1 MQNRI
6 LDGSPVKKY
15 QLFQLV
21 IVFLLVTNFTQ
32 NNMGTP
38 DIQSATVQD
47 IVIGA
52 VSYAVIPINCLAG
65 DTLSGKMII
74 TNDGDLFPGDQTKYD
89 NWLLGGID
97 FLIFDA
103 DNYEL
108 WVNDLS
114 ANSLYERRSVLELSW
129 SVEIPSE
136 GTWYIVFVNDS
147 IFIKQ
152 IQSDIQHDSP
162 ASMMFIISVVTL
174 IALTSFCSP
183 YLILKRKNE

>member
-1 MQNRI
+1 M
-6 LDGSPVKKY
+6 KKY
-15 QLFQLV
+15 LQLFQLF
-21 IVFLLVTNFTQ
+21 IVFLLATNFTQ
-32 NNMGTP
+32 SNMGTP
-38 DIQSATVQD
+38 DIQSATIQD

-52 VSYAVIPINCLAG
+52 VSYAAIPIDCLAG
-65 DTLSGKMII
+65 DTLSGKLTI

-97 FLIFDA
+97 LLIFNA

-108 WVNDLS
+108 WINDIS
-114 ANSLYERRSVLELSW
+114 AYPLYERRSVVDLSW
-129 SVEIPSE
+129 SVEIPNE

-162 ASMMFIISVVTL
+162 ASFMFTTSVITL
-174 IALTSFCSP
+174 LALASFCSL
-183 YLILKRKNE
+183 YLIFKRKNE